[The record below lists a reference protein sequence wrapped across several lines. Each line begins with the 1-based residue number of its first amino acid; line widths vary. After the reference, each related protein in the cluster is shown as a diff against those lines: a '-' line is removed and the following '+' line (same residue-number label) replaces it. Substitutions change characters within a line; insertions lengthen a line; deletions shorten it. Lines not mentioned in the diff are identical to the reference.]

1 VRGRPGRARS
11 SLVVDTNVFS
21 YLFKGDTRGALY
33 APHLV
38 GVRPVLSFVTI
49 AELAHWADVRQWGQP
64 TRGRL
69 ERFLTGFAVHDPD
82 RALCDR
88 WGAVTAAARRAGR
101 AIGAMDAWIAATAI
115 HYRVPLV
122 THDPTDYAGVPGL
135 TVITEYASV
144 APGDPS
150 DQT

>member
-1 VRGRPGRARS
+1 MRRRSGRARS
-11 SLVVDTNVFS
+11 TLVVDTNVFS
-21 YLFKGDTRGALY
+21 YLFKGDTRSALY

-69 ERFLTGFAVHDPD
+69 ERFLTGFVVRYPD
-82 RALCDR
+82 RVLCDR

-101 AIGAMDAWIAATAI
+101 AIAAMDGWIAATAI
-115 HYRVPLV
+115 HYRVLLV

-135 TVITEYASV
+135 TVITEYAPVS
-144 APGDPS
+144 PGDPS
-150 DQT
+150 DQP

>member
-1 VRGRPGRARS
+1 MRRRSGRARS
-11 SLVVDTNVFS
+11 TLVVDTNVFS
-21 YLFKGDTRGALY
+21 YLFKGDTRSALY

-69 ERFLTGFAVHDPD
+69 ERFLTGFVVRYPD

-101 AIGAMDAWIAATAI
+101 AIAAMDGWIAVAAI

-122 THDPTDYAGVPGL
+122 THDPTDYSGVPGL
-135 TVITEYASV
+135 TVITEYVSV
-144 APGDPS
+144 SPGDPS

>member
-1 VRGRPGRARS
+1 MRQRRRRARS

-21 YLFKGDTRGALY
+21 YLFKGDTRGGLY
-33 APHLV
+33 APHLD
-38 GVRPVLSFVTI
+38 GARPVLSFVTI
-49 AELAHWADVRQWGQP
+49 AELAFWADVRQWGQP

-69 ERFLTGFAVHDPD
+69 ERFLAGFAVRYPD

-101 AIGAMDAWIAATAI
+101 AIAAMDAWIAATAI
-115 HYRVPLV
+115 HYAVPLV
-122 THDPTDYAGVPGL
+122 THDPNDYAGVPGL
-135 TVITEYASV
+135 TVITEYAPAS
-144 APGDPS
+144 PGDAS